1 MYSMV
6 TAINNA
12 VTYLKVAKRVALKKV
27 LITGKKVTVTMCD
40 VDVN

>member
-27 LITGKKVTVTMCD
+27 LITGKKLL
-40 VDVN
+40 